1 MSETGQDT
9 TADGQLSLLHGF
21 GAAKLP
27 PADPERAGSLP
38 VARVVLDAQLPHLD
52 RFFDYAVPATMDA
65 EAQPGVRVK
74 VRFAGRE
81 HGGFLTE
88 RVAEASTT
96 ATLLPLSKV
105 LSPQQVLTPE
115 ILALATAVAARSV
128 GTVSD
133 VLRSAVPPRM
143 ARVEVEF
150 PDPDV
155 GVDRG
160 AARTGSEVSREAGAG
175 AGAGPESGAAG
186 EGGDGTPATG
196 TTTGPAPA
204 PAAPHAPA
212 SGGFRRYVSG
222 PAYLQHLQ
230 SGESPRAVLTSL
242 GGYGSTAWP
251 EEITDAV
258 AAAAVS
264 GRGSVVVV
272 PDQRDLARV
281 EAALVARLGA
291 PAVAR
296 LTGED
301 GATPRYRNFLRVLH
315 GTATV
320 AVGTRSAAY
329 APVRNL
335 GLVCLWDDGDD
346 QHIEQRAPYQ
356 HVRDVLLLRAEH
368 EGAAMLLASFARST
382 EAQRLV
388 DTGWAHAIQADR
400 AEVRKAT
407 PRVIHAADAYQM
419 ERDPLAAQ
427 ARIPHVA
434 WVAAQ
439 AGLQQGP
446 VLLQVARTGFSPA
459 LACDRCRHPAR
470 CSACA
475 GPLAQS
481 GRNAP
486 LACRWC
492 GRSDN
497 SWSCSECGG
506 TRIRATV
513 AGATR
518 TAEEVGRAFPGVPV
532 ISSAGEH
539 IVDTVRDA
547 PAVIVATPGAEPVAR
562 EGYAAVILLD
572 GNALLSRESLRAGED
587 ALRRWFSAAILARPS
602 AVGGTVV
609 ITGDDDVAVGH
620 LVRWDPA
627 GAASRELVERQELG
641 LPPAVRYAV
650 LTGTREALI
659 HFLEGVDTEGAA
671 RVVGPAPVPADV
683 RREAMIAARAT
694 AEPAK
699 GADRHGAATPVA
711 LAGQGSHR
719 VLLFFPYRAAANI
732 TRQLRTRR
740 AALSAKRTGEP
751 VHLRLDALDI
761 L

>member
-1 MSETGQDT
+1 MSETRQDT

-21 GAAKLP
+21 GAVRLP
-27 PADPERAGSLP
+27 QADSERAGSLP

-52 RFFDYAVPATMDA
+52 RFFDYAVPAAMD
-65 EAQPGVRVK
+65 EQAQPGVRVK

-81 HGGFLTE
+81 HGGFIAE

-96 ATLLPLSKV
+96 ATLLPLGKV

-115 ILALATAVAARSV
+115 ILTLATAVAARSV

-143 ARVEVEF
+143 ARVEAEF
-150 PDPDV
+150 PDRMV

-160 AARTGSEVSREAGAG
+160 AARTGSKVSREAG
-175 AGAGPESGAAG
+175 PDSGAAG

-196 TTTGPAPA
+196 TTTGRAPA
-204 PAAPHAPA
+204 PAGPHASS

-222 PAYLQHLQ
+222 LAYLQHLQ
-230 SGESPRAVLTSL
+230 AGESPRAVLTSL
-242 GGYGSTAWP
+242 GGYGSTAWT

-258 AAAAVS
+258 AAAAAS

-296 LTGED
+296 LTGQD
-301 GATPRYRNFLRVLH
+301 GATPRYRNFLRILH

-368 EGAAMLLASFARST
+368 EGAAMLLSSFARST

-400 AEVRKAT
+400 AEVRRAT
-407 PRVIHAADAYQM
+407 PRVVHAADAYQV

-427 ARIPHVA
+427 ARIPHAA
-434 WVAAQ
+434 WAAAQ

-459 LACDRCRHPAR
+459 LACDQCRHPAR
-470 CSACA
+470 CSFCA
-475 GPLAQS
+475 GPLAQP

-492 GRSDN
+492 GRPDN
-497 SWSCSECGG
+497 HWSCSECGG
-506 TRIRATV
+506 TRVRATV

-518 TAEEVGRAFPGVPV
+518 TAEELGRAFPGVPV

-539 IVDTVRDA
+539 IVDTVRDL
-547 PAVIVATPGAEPVAR
+547 PAVVVATPGAEPVAPH
-562 EGYAAVILLD
+562 GYAAVILLD

-627 GAASRELVERQELG
+627 GAASRELVERHELG

-650 LTGTREALI
+650 LTGTREALT

-671 RVVGPAPVPADV
+671 RVVGPAPVPPDV
-683 RREAMIAARAT
+683 RREAMLAARA
-694 AEPAK
+694 AMEPVK
-699 GADRHGAATPVA
+699 GADPRGAATPVA

-719 VLLFFPYRAAANI
+719 VLLFFPYRAAAGI
-732 TRQLRTRR
+732 TRQLRARR
-740 AALSAKRTGEP
+740 AALSARRTGEP
-751 VHLRLDALDI
+751 VHLRLDALDA